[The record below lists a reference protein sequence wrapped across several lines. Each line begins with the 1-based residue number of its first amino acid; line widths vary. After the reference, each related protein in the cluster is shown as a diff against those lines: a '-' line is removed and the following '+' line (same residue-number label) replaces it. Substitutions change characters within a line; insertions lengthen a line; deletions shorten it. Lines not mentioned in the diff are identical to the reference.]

1 MNAITV
7 ESVKKARIPDPAGYG
22 RSMVEA
28 ERDAEE
34 LLATAWRKKG
44 PRGLFLPVDPIE
56 IAQSLGISVLTGGD
70 FPRDMSGGL
79 RKAPG
84 YRDPE
89 ILISPVDSRNRQR
102 FTCAH
107 ELGHYT
113 DRVKSGDDGHWDY
126 VDGRDLLL
134 AGDENPD
141 DAYANRFAA
150 ELLMPCDLVLD
161 RIGSSNA
168 AALAFEFGVTADAM
182 RFRLST
188 LDRD

>member
-7 ESVKKARIPDPAGYG
+7 EKDRISNRAGYG
-22 RSMVEA
+22 RGMVEA

-34 LLATAWRKKG
+34 LLVAAWRKEG
-44 PRGLFLPVDPIE
+44 PTGMFLPVDPFQ
-56 IAQSLGISVLTGGD
+56 IAMDLGIIVLTGGD

-89 ILISPVDSRNRQR
+89 ILISPHDSRSRQR

-107 ELGHYT
+107 ELGHYS
-113 DRVKSGDDGHWDY
+113 DRVKSGDDGQWDY

-134 AGDENPD
+134 AADENPE

-150 ELLMPCDLVLD
+150 ELLMPRELVLD
-161 RIGSSNA
+161 RVGDSNLS
-168 AALAFEFGVTADAM
+168 ALAFDFGVTADVM
-182 RFRLST
+182 RFRLDT